1 MRLLVF
7 LCLAF
12 HSAAATYYVDAT
24 AGSDANDGLTTG
36 TPWQTM
42 TKVAATSFSSGDIIR
57 LKRGET
63 WMLTPSGTKSSGF
76 TMPSSGITLTAYGT
90 GDLPILDGQGTCRFI
105 VNCGTAQD
113 TLTSFLHLYN
123 GGPNGGEVTGANWV
137 GSIGTNTIEDCWVRA
152 HATDACVDA
161 SDDGHIIVRRCRI
174 EDAADDGIT
183 MHTTASC
190 LIENCTV
197 TRCGQGLNHSGTSME
212 MTVNDSVFYDNVS
225 SEVGPFGNCV
235 SVLNRCRV
243 YLRRGGTKLCDSAGS
258 AGFSTT
264 WNYCIFDAS
273 SSSQPADGEV
283 TGLGNQTFNN
293 CVIKGG
299 DAVDRGK
306 VSNPSGVTAMNNCII
321 YNVWRLNSSGTGT
334 LNLTDCIVFNT
345 GGIDSPANH
354 VYTSNV
360 RPSTADPLFVAPTTG
375 NFRVQSGSPAI
386 NAGSNLSISLDRA
399 GVAVANPP
407 DIGAYEYFTRTATG
421 TATSATVT
429 SAKVAP

>member
-63 WMLTPSGTKSSGF
+63 WLLTPSGTKSSGF

-90 GDLPILDGQGTCRFI
+90 GELPILDGQGTCRFI

-123 GGPNGGEVTGANWV
+123 GGPNGGNNTGANWV

-152 HATDACVDA
+152 HSVDACVDA
-161 SDDGHIIVRRCRI
+161 SDDAHIIVRRCRI

-190 LIENCTV
+190 LIENCTI
-197 TRCGQGLNHSGTSME
+197 TRCGQGINHSGSDMS
-212 MTVNDSVFYDNVS
+212 MTVNDTAIYDNIS
-225 SEVGPFGNCV
+225 SEVAPLSNCV
-235 SVLNRCRV
+235 SVFNRCRIQ
-243 YLRRGGTKLCDSAGS
+243 LRAGGTKLSDTGGASGY
-258 AGFSTT
+258 STT
-264 WNYCIFDAS
+264 WNYCIFDAQKATAVS
-273 SSSQPADGEV
+273 GGEV
-283 TGLGNQTFNN
+283 TANDTQVFNN
-293 CVIKGG
+293 CVFFGTPT
-299 DAVDRGK
+299 AR
-306 VSNPSGVTAMNNCII
+306 SGTFSVATTATMTLNNCILS
-321 YNVWRLNSSGTGT
+321 NWWRAASLTAPGTFTCNYCIIHNRSTGT
-334 LNLTDCIVFNT
+334 ITADNNSA
-345 GGIDSPANH
+345 G
-354 VYTSNV
+354 
-360 RPSTADPLFVAPTTG
+360 TADPLFVAPTNG
-375 NFRVQSGSPAI
+375 DFRLQSGSAAL
-386 NAGSNLSISLDRA
+386 NAGTNLSISLDRA